1 MMGGVL
7 ARLPTRRKKTQN
19 RTARRSVVFSF
30 SSFCYYMKNGE
41 REIKKTDQLSQSFN
55 TNRENLLL
63 LND

>member
-1 MMGGVL
+1 M
-7 ARLPTRRKKTQN
+7 
-19 RTARRSVVFSF
+19 ARRSVVFSF
-30 SSFCYYMKNGE
+30 SSFCYYMKNGG

>member
-7 ARLPTRRKKTQN
+7 ARLPTRRMKTQN

-30 SSFCYYMKNGE
+30 SFFCYYVKNQG
-41 REIKKTDQLSQSFN
+41 RKIKKTDQLSQSFN

>member
-7 ARLPTRRKKTQN
+7 ARLPTRRRKTQN
-19 RTARRSVVFSF
+19 RTACRSVVFSF
-30 SSFCYYMKNGE
+30 SFFCYYMKNGE
-41 REIKKTDQLSQSFN
+41 REIKKTGQLSQSFN